1 MSQEYEYPP
10 NVTFISE
17 DIPPATS
24 FMQSGKSL
32 RASHAAR
39 LEAKFI
45 TDMLI
50 EGEED
55 PNNIKEEQWQELRS
69 EWKKEAELKFPD
81 QGDYKIW
88 LLDPE
93 TNEPVPIGE
102 MVEFVGGA
110 VRENPGILPC
120 KEYELNLSGVVIPNP
135 NTFIIN
141 ISYTDCTIT
150 QVTISDTA
158 AKLEDLTICVGQATI
173 PVTSAG
179 VFTEIGPC
187 VVGGDEGGGLP
198 CEQYSWN
205 LSGVPSNN
213 IVSVGFTNCAGNSE
227 KIEGKPAELG
237 TLVNFCAVKD
247 TAFSNSGTI
256 NYIGGPCVNPYN
268 PNNNL

>member
-10 NVTFISE
+10 NFTYIKE

-39 LEAKFI
+39 LETKFI

-50 EGEED
+50 KGEED
-55 PNNIKEEQWQELRS
+55 PNNIKKEQWQELRS

-102 MVEFVGGA
+102 MVEFVGGDA
-110 VRENPGILPC
+110 RENPGILPC
-120 KEYELNLSGVVIPNP
+120 KEYALDLSGEIIPDP
-135 NTFIIN
+135 NTFIMAV
-141 ISYTDCTIT
+141 SYTDCSIA
-150 QVTISDTA
+150 QVTITDTA
-158 AKLEDLTICVGQATI
+158 KNLEDLIICVGQATI

-179 VFTEIGPC
+179 VFTEVGPC
-187 VVGGDEGGGLP
+187 VIGGDEEEDLP
-198 CEQYSWN
+198 CEEHIWD
-205 LSGVPSNN
+205 LTGVSLNQG
-213 IVSVGFTNCAGNSE
+213 VSLEFTNCDENNG

-237 TLVNFCAVKD
+237 TLVSFCAKKD
-247 TAFSNSGTI
+247 TAFSVSGTI
-256 NYIGGPCVNPYN
+256 IYVGGPCVPD
-268 PNNNL
+268 PSIE